1 MTEAVQS
8 RSFPA
13 GRSAGADRTRRPL
26 DFLGRA
32 AVAFLFLSAA
42 RYHVS
47 PQGWDR
53 TLADMTARGV
63 PFPVPAMLLAMA
75 ASSLLAIALL
85 LDVKPRLAALGLSLY
100 TITVSLVMY
109 TPFVGLGQMAYIL
122 FLKDLCIFGAL
133 LSLSRNLPDTGW
145 RPFFMSQR

>member
-8 RSFPA
+8 RMLPA
-13 GRSAGADRTRRPL
+13 GSSSLSERTRRPL

-32 AVAFLFLSAA
+32 AIAFLFLSAA

-53 TLADMTARGV
+53 TLSDMAARGV

-75 ASSLLAIALL
+75 ASSLLALALL

-100 TITVSLVMY
+100 TISVSLVMY
-109 TPFVGLGQMAYIL
+109 TPFVGLGQMSYIL
-122 FLKDLCIFGAL
+122 FLKDCCIFGAL

-145 RPFFMSQR
+145 RPFFMAPR